1 MEAADEKERMTQV
14 RMTDIATREPRRLL
28 IHWLLFFAIAL
39 GIGYPAVSRFDPRT
53 VPGCAD
59 STKYYEMVVGEPA
72 AASQQMLRP
81 LVPWVARPIF
91 RLSEGRLPSW
101 DPAAFGLLVASSL
114 FTATGALILLQ
125 IGRTHMASESTAL
138 AGTLLYLSTF
148 AVHNKHLGCGLVD
161 SGESSLMLALY
172 WLLFARKPFLLPIV
186 GVIGALAK
194 ETFIPMATIAT
205 VGWAV
210 IESRQKRWEP
220 RSALVWVL
228 SWVPWLLVMI
238 AVGLSTTSLL
248 QYAAYGRLILP
259 WEFAAQIRNDPWA
272 KDVSL
277 LQGLIGCLTDR
288 QFWYIFGWLLP
299 LGALR
304 LHRMP
309 RAWVGA
315 SLGGGAAA
323 LAMGAWI
330 NAGGVAAPA
339 IFNAIGPILSMSA
352 AAFLISPRDQ
362 LPKSS

>member
-1 MEAADEKERMTQV
+1 MTE
-14 RMTDIATREPRRLL
+14 IATGDPRRLL

-59 STKYYEMVVGEPA
+59 STRYYEMVAGKPA

-81 LVPWVARPIF
+81 LLPWVARPIF

-101 DPAAFGLLVASSL
+101 DPVAFGLLIASAL

-125 IGRTHMASESTAL
+125 IGRTHVASESTAL
-138 AGTLLYLSTF
+138 AGTLLYLLTF

-172 WLLFARKPFLLPIV
+172 WLLLARKLFLLPVV

-205 VGWAV
+205 VGWAL
-210 IESRQKRWEP
+210 IEFRQQRWKP
-220 RSALVWVL
+220 RSTAAWII
-228 SWVPWLLVMI
+228 SWAPWLLVMI
-238 AVGLSTTSLL
+238 VVGLATTSAL
-248 QYAAYGRLILP
+248 QYGAYGRLILP

-272 KDVSL
+272 KDVGL

-288 QFWYIFGWLLP
+288 QFWYIFGWLVP
-299 LGALR
+299 LGMLR
-304 LHRMP
+304 LNRMP

-315 SLGGGAAA
+315 SLGASAAA

-339 IFNAIGPILSMSA
+339 VFNAIGPLLSISA
-352 AAFLISPRDQ
+352 ALFLIPGE
-362 LPKSS
+362 PKGSG

>member
-1 MEAADEKERMTQV
+1 MVAGNSAA
-14 RMTDIATREPRRLL
+14 P
-28 IHWLLFFAIAL
+28 
-39 GIGYPAVSRFDPRT
+39 
-53 VPGCAD
+53 
-59 STKYYEMVVGEPA
+59 
-72 AASQQMLRP
+72 SQQMLRP

-91 RLSEGRLPSW
+91 RASEGRLPSW
-101 DPAAFGLLVASSL
+101 DPVAFGLLVASSL

-125 IGRTHMASESTAL
+125 IGRAHVASESTAL
-138 AGTLLYLSTF
+138 AGTLLYLLSF

-172 WLLFARKPFLLPIV
+172 WLLFARKLFLLPVV

-194 ETFIPMATIAT
+194 ETFIPMAAIAT

-210 IESRQKRWEP
+210 VEFRRKRWEP
-220 RSALVWVL
+220 RSVRIGLL
-228 SWVPWLLVMI
+228 SWAPWLFVMI
-238 AVGLSTTSLL
+238 AVGLSTTSAL
-248 QYAAYGRLILP
+248 QYGAYGRLILP

-277 LQGLIGCLTDR
+277 LQGLIGCLADR
-288 QFWYIFGWLLP
+288 QFWYVFGWLLP

-304 LHRMP
+304 LNRMP

-352 AAFLISPRDQ
+352 AVFLTAAHHERR
-362 LPKSS
+362 

>member
-1 MEAADEKERMTQV
+1 MTE
-14 RMTDIATREPRRLL
+14 IATREPPRFL
-28 IHWLLFFAIAL
+28 IHWLLFFVIAL

-59 STKYYEMVVGEPA
+59 SSKYYEMVVGEPA
-72 AASQQMLRP
+72 AASQQLLRP

-101 DPAAFGLLVASSL
+101 DPVAFALLVASSL
-114 FTATGALILLQ
+114 FTATGALILLH
-125 IGRTHMASESTAL
+125 IGRTRVASESTAL
-138 AGTLLYLSTF
+138 AGTLLYLLTF

-172 WLLFARKPFLLPIV
+172 WVLFARKLFLLPVV
-186 GVIGALAK
+186 GLVGALAK

-205 VGWAV
+205 VGWAAMKFHRGHWKA
-210 IESRQKRWEP
+210 RQ
-220 RSALVWVL
+220 VL
-228 SWVPWLLVMI
+228 WLLLMI
-238 AVGLSTTSLL
+238 GVGLSTTVLL
-248 QYAAYGRLILP
+248 QHAAYGRYILP

-304 LHRMP
+304 LNRMP

-315 SLGGGAAA
+315 SLGGAAAA
-323 LAMGAWI
+323 LAMGSWI

-339 IFNAIGPILSMSA
+339 IFNAIGPMLSMSA
-352 AAFLISPRDQ
+352 AVFL
-362 LPKSS
+362 LSSKDRAPASF

>member
-1 MEAADEKERMTQV
+1 MTE
-14 RMTDIATREPRRLL
+14 IATGDPRRLL

-59 STKYYEMVVGEPA
+59 STRYYEMVAGKPA

-81 LVPWVARPIF
+81 LLPWVARPIF

-101 DPAAFGLLVASSL
+101 DPVAFGLLIASAL

-125 IGRTHMASESTAL
+125 IGRTHVASESTAL
-138 AGTLLYLSTF
+138 AGTLLYLLTF

-172 WLLFARKPFLLPIV
+172 WLLLARKLFLLPVV

-205 VGWAV
+205 VGWAL
-210 IESRQKRWEP
+210 IEFRQQRWKP
-220 RSALVWVL
+220 RSTAAWIF
-228 SWVPWLLVMI
+228 SWAPWLLVMI
-238 AVGLSTTSLL
+238 VVGLATTSAL
-248 QYAAYGRLILP
+248 QYGAYGRLILP

-272 KDVSL
+272 KDVGL

-299 LGALR
+299 LGMLR
-304 LHRMP
+304 LNRMP

-315 SLGGGAAA
+315 SLGASAAA

-339 IFNAIGPILSMSA
+339 VFNAIGPILSMSA
-352 AAFLISPRDQ
+352 AVFLTSARHERR
-362 LPKSS
+362 

>member
-1 MEAADEKERMTQV
+1 MTE
-14 RMTDIATREPRRLL
+14 TATREPRKLL

-59 STKYYEMVVGEPA
+59 SAKYYEMVVGDPA

-91 RLSEGRLPSW
+91 RLSEGRFPSW
-101 DPAAFGLLVASSL
+101 DPVAFGLLIANSL

-125 IGRTHMASESTAL
+125 IGRTHVASSESTAF
-138 AGTLLYLSTF
+138 AGTLLYLLTF

-161 SGESSLMLALY
+161 SGEASLMLALY
-172 WLLFARKPFLLPIV
+172 WLLLARKLFLLPVV
-186 GVIGALAK
+186 GLIGALAK

-210 IESRQKRWEP
+210 IELGHKRFEP
-220 RSALVWVL
+220 RPSLRWIL
-228 SWVPWLLVMI
+228 WLLAMI

-299 LGALR
+299 LGMLR
-304 LHRMP
+304 LNRMP

-315 SLGGGAAA
+315 SLGASAAA

-339 IFNAIGPILSMSA
+339 VFNAIGPILSMSA
-352 AAFLISPRDQ
+352 AVFLTSARHERR
-362 LPKSS
+362 